1 MIQKDN
7 LNLIIF
13 SIKLKILIWGSPFIF
28 IDLQKLAP
36 LVLNLSFEKCVNILF
51 FTYEGSIFWGVVR
64 VRKMFDNSVLRSTV
78 LENMFF

>member
-1 MIQKDN
+1 MIQKGN

-13 SIKLKILIWGSPFIF
+13 SIKIKNLIWGSPFTF